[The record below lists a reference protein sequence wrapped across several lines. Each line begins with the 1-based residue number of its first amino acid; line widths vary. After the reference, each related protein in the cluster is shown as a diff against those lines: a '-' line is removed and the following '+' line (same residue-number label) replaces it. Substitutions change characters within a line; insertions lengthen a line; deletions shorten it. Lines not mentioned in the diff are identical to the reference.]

1 MAARGHLDP
10 GLAEAQ
16 EISYLSFLPNTPPFL
31 REQRL
36 RVVEWGVW

>member
-16 EISYLSFLPNTPPFL
+16 EIRYLPNTPPFL